1 MRALGQ
7 SLGRWGPVV
16 LSLCACLV
24 IGVVVATG
32 WDRGLKDEGAAAHLW
47 QLLIVLQV
55 PLIAAFL
62 ITSDWR
68 RPGQVA
74 RSFAVQLAA
83 LGLATAPVALLRL

>member
-7 SLGRWGPVV
+7 SLGRWGPVAM
-16 LSLCACLV
+16 SLCACLI
-24 IGVVVATG
+24 IGVVIATG

-62 ITSDWR
+62 LTSDWR
-68 RPGQVA
+68 RPVDIGKAVA
-74 RSFAVQLAA
+74 LQIAA
-83 LGLATAPVALLRL
+83 LVLAVAPAALLRL